1 MRIKKYVARDMQ
13 EAVALIKHDLGSEAV
28 IISSR
33 RVRGRG
39 LFGFLTP
46 QLEVTAALDKQQADG
61 TPPVQSPAAG
71 AEPKAKE
78 ELRPASI
85 PGNGEAAAAEQKGLL
100 HRELS
105 EVKTL
110 LYRLSDYKQAKDED
124 LFLLQW
130 RRFLTGMEIE
140 EELVNELLTALE
152 KEVPPDH
159 PHRAQAAEVFL
170 LKRIAQLVEPAYAD
184 GGTAQ
189 VIVFVGPTGVG
200 KTTTLAKLAAQFHL
214 FYQKEVVL
222 VTIDT
227 YRIGAVEQLKTY
239 AEIIGVPLE
248 VVNTPVELRQALHNH
263 AAADHILID
272 TAGRPSRNL
281 QQVLELRGFIEVIPT
296 PCDIYL
302 VLSCNTK
309 YRDLLRVAG
318 DFGRLH
324 FNKLIFTKL
333 DETET
338 FGAILNLVY
347 HLGLPATYVT
357 NGQSVPDDIETLY
370 PKRLAKMLLKGGEH
384 GAGPSAQVANPH

>member
-1 MRIKKYVARDMQ
+1 MARDMQ
-13 EAVALIKHDLGSEAV
+13 EAVTLIKRDLGPEAV

-46 QLEVTAALDKQQADG
+46 QLEVTAALDERQADK
-61 TPPVQSPAAG
+61 TPPVQFPAAG
-71 AEPKAKE
+71 ADPEAKE
-78 ELRPASI
+78 EPRRPASI
-85 PGNGEAAAAEQKGLL
+85 PENGEAAALEQKSLL

-110 LYRLSDYKQAKDED
+110 LYRLSDYRQAEDED
-124 LFLLQW
+124 LFLSRW
-130 RRFLTGMEIE
+130 RWFLAGMEIE

-159 PHRAQAAEVFL
+159 PHRDQAAEVVL
-170 LKRIAQLVEPAYAD
+170 LKKIARLVEPAYAD
-184 GGTAQ
+184 SGAAR
-189 VIVFVGPTGVG
+189 VIAFVGPTGVG
-200 KTTTLAKLAAQFHL
+200 KTTTLAKLAAQFRL

-248 VVNTPVELRQALHNH
+248 VVNTPVELRQALHNY
-263 AAADHILID
+263 ASADQILID

-281 QQVLELRGFIEVIPT
+281 QQVLELRGFIEVIPK
-296 PCDIYL
+296 PCDVYL

-309 YRDLLRVAG
+309 YRDLLRVAE

-347 HLGLPATYVT
+347 QLGLPAAYVT
-357 NGQSVPDDIETLY
+357 DGQSVPDDIDTLY
-370 PKRLAKMLLKGGEH
+370 PKKLAKMLLKGGEH
-384 GAGPSAQVANPH
+384 GAGPSAQIANPH